1 MSSEKI
7 RALVP
12 FVAFTF
18 EPEHLARHSC
28 LLLVIFSS
36 YHVTSTGFA
45 VKLQCVLRNI
55 AWREHPMWLVRSFKV
70 WLLMIFGILVKAD

>member
-18 EPEHLARHSC
+18 EPGHLARHSC

-45 VKLQCVLRNI
+45 VCV
-55 AWREHPMWLVRSFKV
+55 A
-70 WLLMIFGILVKAD
+70 